1 MKRMMLAA
9 SLLALPVVAQAQPV
23 SGLYVGA
30 GAGADFMVNE
40 FFKIHRTGNATP
52 YDAKGRAKFD
62 TGVMG
67 EASIGYGFGNG
78 FRIEAEGL
86 YATNPLR
93 TVSPTT
99 RQSKYGGLINA
110 LFDFDIGSPYVFPYA
125 GVGGGYVSTN
135 HRFGVVGNATNN
147 FLLSQAFAYRQGS
160 AAYQGIAGVSL
171 PIPFVVGL
179 SATVD
184 YRFLGLADSKRT
196 FGVAPALGG
205 GRAQQKNLNNYSNII
220 SVGLRYQFNVTPPA
234 LPPLATPVAQSS
246 AASRTYLVFFD
257 WDRADLTARA
267 RQVVAEAASNAT
279 RVQYTRIEVDGNA
292 DRTGT
297 AAYNADLSR
306 RRAETVAA
314 ELVRDGIA
322 RQTITIQAFGDT
334 RPLVAT
340 AAGVR
345 EPQNRRVEI
354 IIR

>member
-1 MKRMMLAA
+1 MKRTILAA
-9 SLLALPVVAQAQPV
+9 SLLALPLVARAQPV
-23 SGLYVGA
+23 TGLYLGA
-30 GAGADFMVNE
+30 GAGADFMANE

-52 YDAKGRAKFD
+52 YDTKGRAKFD

-67 EASIGYGFGNG
+67 EASVGYGFGNG
-78 FRIEAEGL
+78 FRVEAEGL
-86 YATNPLR
+86 YATNALR
-93 TVSPTT
+93 NVSPTL
-99 RQSKYGGLINA
+99 RQNKYGGLVNA

-125 GVGGGYVSTN
+125 GIGGGYVSTN
-135 HRFGVVGNATNN
+135 HRFSAVGNAANN
-147 FLLSQAFAYRQGS
+147 FLLSQTFSYRQGS
-160 AAYQGIAGVSL
+160 AAYQGIAGVGL

-184 YRFLGLADSKRT
+184 YRFLGLADTERAFS
-196 FGVAPALGG
+196 VAPALGG
-205 GRAQQKNLNNYSNII
+205 GRIQQKNLNNFSNIVT
-220 SVGLRYQFNVTPPA
+220 VGLRYQFNVTPPP
-234 LPPLATPVAQSS
+234 LPPLATPVAQPV

-267 RQVVAEAASNAT
+267 RQIVAEAASNAA

-297 AAYNADLSR
+297 AAYNAALSR

-314 ELVRDGIA
+314 ELARDGVP
-322 RQTITIQAFGDT
+322 RQAIDIQAFGDT

-354 IIR
+354 VIR